1 MQTAPTLQALQPFPY
16 QMDIAAQRIQLV
28 GVRKRHRHLL
38 GRAFEVIELV
48 CESASLG
55 FDHTGLPW
63 LAVAGVRFQ
72 SGHSGQVT

>member
-1 MQTAPTLQALQPFPY
+1 MHTAPTLQPLQPFPH
-16 QMDIAAQRIQLV
+16 QMGNAAQRIQPV
-28 GVRKRHRHLL
+28 GVRKRHRHPS